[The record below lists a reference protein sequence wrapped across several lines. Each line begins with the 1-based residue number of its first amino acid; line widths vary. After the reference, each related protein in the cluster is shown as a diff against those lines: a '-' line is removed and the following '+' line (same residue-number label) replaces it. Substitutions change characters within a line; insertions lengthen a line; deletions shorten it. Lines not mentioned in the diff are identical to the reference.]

1 MNFISIAF
9 YGQRNGSIKLIL
21 KLKLFQFCLYDY
33 ILNPILKLFP
43 QVEYIFFKFKD
54 SQLEFGKI
62 LNLVKDQDQ
71 KLALTNTNFHATL
84 NHLIMLVVVQ
94 GILTHGDDS
103 I

>member
-1 MNFISIAF
+1 LDFLNIAF
-9 YGQRNGSIKLIL
+9 NTKRNLIVKLILIL
-21 KLKLFQFCLYDY
+21 KLFQLCLNDY
-33 ILNPILKLFP
+33 ILNPILKLLP

-71 KLALTNTNFHATL
+71 KLELTNTNFHATL
-84 NHLIMLVVVQ
+84 NHFIMLVVVQ

>member
-1 MNFISIAF
+1 MDFLNIAF
-9 YGQRNGSIKLIL
+9 NTKRNLIIKLIL
-21 KLKLFQFCLYDY
+21 KLNLFQLCLNDY
-33 ILNPILKLFP
+33 ILNPILKFFP